1 MNFVLVTG
9 GTKKQRM
16 LVEGIV
22 NWCIKELM
30 PRYRTLDIHVQ
41 LRDILMKEGAYGWCF
56 QQDNREFELDIHK
69 KEGDFIKGK
78 EDMIKTIMHEMV
90 HVWQYSSGIA
100 KQYANGKMMW
110 KKKDY
115 TNTPYSKQPWE
126 RQAHRME
133 DKLFQKWVDE
143 INEC

>member
-9 GTKKQRM
+9 GTKKQRQ

-22 NWCIKELM
+22 NWCIKEMM
-30 PRYRTLDIHVQ
+30 PRYRTLDIEVN
-41 LRDILMKEGAYGWCF
+41 LRDTLKEGAYGWCL
-56 QQDNREFELDIHK
+56 QNDAREFVLDIHK
-69 KEGDFIKGK
+69 KPDEYADGLK
-78 EDMIKTIMHEMV
+78 DMIKTVMHEMV

-115 TNTPYSKQPWE
+115 TDAPYSKQPWE

-133 DKLFQKWVDE
+133 EKLFDKWIKE
-143 INEC
+143 IQEMC

>member
-9 GTKKQRM
+9 GTKKQRQ

-22 NWCIKELM
+22 KWCIGELM
-30 PRYRTLDIHVQ
+30 PRYRTLDIEIR
-41 LRDILMKEGAYGWCF
+41 LRDILKTEGAYGWCF
-56 QQDNREFELDIHK
+56 QQDRREFVLDIHK
-69 KEGDFIKGK
+69 KEAEFFKGK

-90 HVWQYSSGIA
+90 HVWQRSSGIA

-110 KKKDY
+110 KMKDY
-115 TNTPYSKQPWE
+115 TDTPYSKQPWE

-133 DKLFQKWVDE
+133 NKLYEKWIEE
-143 INEC
+143 ITAC

>member
-9 GTKKQRM
+9 GTKKQRK

-22 NWCIKELM
+22 KWCIKELM
-30 PRYRTLDIHVQ
+30 PRYRTLEIEVC
-41 LRDILMKEGAYGWCF
+41 LRDTLKEGAYGWCEQVDKRNF
-56 QQDNREFELDIHK
+56 RVDIHK
-69 KEGDFIKGK
+69 KEAEFFKGK
-78 EDMIKTIMHEMV
+78 EDQIKTIIHEMV

-100 KQYANGKMMW
+100 QQRADGKMMW

-115 TNTPYSKQPWE
+115 TDTPYSKQPWE

-133 DKLFQKWVDE
+133 EKLFQKWLTEVVE
-143 INEC
+143 